1 MDKKLLLNTFEPS
14 LLKFKNSHTSGT
26 INAFSSPCIGY
37 LKKGHGN
44 FLYKGKTY
52 NAAEGDILYIA
63 ADSRYYSV
71 WTGSPEIEFYSIR
84 FSFASKT
91 GFYDYRFQIVY
102 DFPCTL
108 FDKMYEY
115 HDENPLM
122 SAACFLEILSQMY
135 PRMIKSPHKQSSIIT
150 PAIEHIETHYAE
162 SFSSEYLA
170 ALCNCSES
178 GLFSAF
184 RRVTGVTPIEYKH
197 NILIQHALDML
208 NTTDMSIEEISSA
221 LGFSSSNYFRRVFK
235 NQTGSAPSIF
245 RKK

>member
-26 INAFSSPCIGY
+26 INTFSAPCIGY
-37 LKKGHGN
+37 LKKGRGH

-52 NAAEGDILYIA
+52 DASEGDILYIA

-71 WTGSPEIEFYSIR
+71 WTGSPDIEFYSIR
-84 FSFASKT
+84 FSFASKS
-91 GFYDYRFQIVY
+91 GFYDYRFQVVQN
-102 DFPCTL
+102 FPCTL
-108 FDKMYEY
+108 FDKMYEN
-115 HDENPLM
+115 HDDNPLL
-122 SAACFLEILSQMY
+122 SAAYFFEILSQLY
-135 PRMIKSPHKQSSIIT
+135 PRMIKSPHRQSSIIT
-150 PAIEHIETHYAE
+150 PAIEYIETHYAE
-162 SFSSEYLA
+162 SFSAEYLA
-170 ALCNCSES
+170 GLCSCSES

-208 NTTDMSIEEISSA
+208 NTTDMSVEEISSA

-235 NQTGSAPSIF
+235 NQTGSAPSSL
-245 RKK
+245 RRN